1 MSHVKNNSGNNEW
14 YTPSEFVESARFV
27 MGGINLDPASS
38 IIANQTVKADRFYS
52 IEDDGLSQD
61 WTTEALFINPPYG
74 RDLIGKFIDKLI
86 SSNVK
91 QAIVMVNNAT
101 ETQWGSKLLLHSKAV
116 CFITKR
122 VKFITPEG
130 IPLKSPLQGQMVC
143 YIGNNPIGFKE
154 EFSQYGVVLINN

>member
-14 YTPSEFVESARFV
+14 YTPSEFIESARLV

-38 IIANQTVKADRFYS
+38 IIANHTVKADTFYS
-52 IEDDGLSQD
+52 ITNDGLSQD
-61 WTTEALFINPPYG
+61 WTTDSLFMNPPYG
-74 RDLIGKFIDKLI
+74 RDLISKFIDKLI
-86 SSNVK
+86 VSDVK

-101 ETQWGSKLLLHSKAV
+101 ETQWGSKLLSHSKAV

-130 IPLKSPLQGQMVC
+130 TLLKSPLQGQMIC
-143 YIGNNPIGFKE
+143 YMGDNAVSFKD
-154 EFSQYGVVLINN
+154 EFSQYGVVLLN